1 MRANR
6 KETFKL
12 RKRELRVQVGKVGE
26 DNGPETTK
34 NGRPFEDIADA
45 ILDRLESVGAKVFLG
60 LCIYV
65 VLDTYRQTQIE
76 RVKQQSS
83 ET

>member
-1 MRANR
+1 
-6 KETFKL
+6 L

-26 DNGPETTK
+26 YNGSETK

>member
-1 MRANR
+1 M
-6 KETFKL
+6 

-26 DNGPETTK
+26 DNGQETK
-34 NGRPFEDIADA
+34 NARPFEDIADA

-76 RVKQQSS
+76 KVKQQSS
-83 ET
+83 DT